1 MKLFPDSRQLVK
13 YAFVVI
19 AAAIAAVSL
28 VFSNKLVKELANEER
43 NKIEI
48 WATATELLVRD
59 TKNADMNLVLQILQ
73 SNSTIPVIL
82 YDITNETA
90 TANNITLPENNTHE
104 FLLKKMDEF
113 VEKHDPIPIEEL
125 NQYVYYDDSYTLKRL
140 QVYPYVQLLVISLF
154 IALAFFALRSSQ
166 KAEQNKVW
174 VGLSKETAHQLGTPI
189 SSLVAWAEYLKLKEI
204 DPNLLSEIDKDVHR
218 LEIIADRFSKIGSV
232 SDIKPFIWQD
242 AVRQSVAYLEKRI
255 SGKVRL
261 NFDFPEAPASVRLNE
276 SLFSWVIEN
285 LTKNAV
291 DAMSG
296 QGTIT
301 YSMGEKG
308 KYYFLD
314 IIDTGKGIAKSK
326 FNSIFAPGFTT
337 KERGWGLGL
346 SLAKRIVETYHN
358 GKIFVKQSEIG
369 KGSTFRI
376 LLRKA
381 SDGFKSI

>member
-1 MKLFPDSRQLVK
+1 MKLFFNSRQLVK
-13 YAFVVI
+13 YVFLAI
-19 AAAIAAVSL
+19 AIAIAAISL
-28 VFSNKLVKELANEER
+28 VFSNRLVKELAKEER

-48 WATATELLVRD
+48 WASATELLAKGD
-59 TKNADMNLVLQILQ
+59 ENADMNLVLRILQ
-73 SNSTIPVIL
+73 SNKTIPVIL
-82 YDITNETA
+82 YDKTNETA
-90 TANNITLPENNTHE
+90 TANNIKLPEKNTHE
-104 FLLKKMDEF
+104 FLLKKIDKF
-113 VEKHDPIPIEEL
+113 AEKHDPIPLEEI

-189 SSLVAWAEYLKLKEI
+189 SSLIAWTEYLKLKEI
-204 DPNLLSEIDKDVHR
+204 DPALMDEMSKDVHR
-218 LEIIADRFSKIGSV
+218 LEVIAERFSKIGSV
-232 SDIKPFIWQD
+232 SDIKSISFQNT
-242 AVRQSVAYLEKRI
+242 VQQSVAYLQNRI
-255 SGKVRL
+255 SDKVRL
-261 NFDFPEAPASVRLNE
+261 IFDFPESSAIVQLNE

-301 YSMGEKG
+301 YSIGERG
-308 KYYFLD
+308 KFYFLD
-314 IIDTGKGIAKSK
+314 IADTGKGISKSK
-326 FNSIFAPGFTT
+326 FKSVFQPGFTT

-346 SLAKRIVETYHN
+346 SLAKRIVENYHN

-369 KGSTFRI
+369 EGTTFRV
-376 LLRKA
+376 LLEKR
-381 SDGFKSI
+381 